1 MGKNIVVLS
10 NTETDKEGR
19 VALRK
24 LERTFITF
32 FFCYNRKLS
41 KKKFLA
47 YLIKIALSIIWFCA
61 AKYFK
66 LNNIWN
72 IPIEKKSVRL

>member
-1 MGKNIVVLS
+1 MTGNRSLFMGKNIVVLS

-32 FFCYNRKLS
+32 FFATIENYQRKN
-41 KKKFLA
+41 F
-47 YLIKIALSIIWFCA
+47 
-61 AKYFK
+61 
-66 LNNIWN
+66 
-72 IPIEKKSVRL
+72 